1 MEGSAQHPFVIETS
15 DGTVIG
21 GAQTE
26 SDAVTLA
33 AGAVAVVRGTLLVRD
48 SGSGSVAAQIGRP
61 PEAQTPGQIGPRL
74 DSINPASTPVGL
86 PPQVLICTGSGFV
99 EGAEI
104 LWGDTAQATTFNDPT
119 EVSCRLAL
127 DWEPSVGDQV
137 AVQVQNPD
145 GNVSG
150 TLYFTWEADPVPPE
164 EE

>member
-1 MEGSAQHPFVIETS
+1 MEGSPQHPFTVEIE

-33 AGAVAVVRGTLLVRD
+33 AGAVAVVKGTLLVRD
-48 SGSGSVAAQIGRP
+48 SSAGTITAQIGRLDEP
-61 PEAQTPGQIGPRL
+61 QSSPTIGPVL
-74 DSINPASTPVGL
+74 DSINPASTAPGL
-86 PPQVLICTGSGFV
+86 PPQVLTCTGSQFE

-104 LWGDTAQATTFNDPT
+104 LWGDVAQPTTFHSEA
-119 EVSCRLAL
+119 EVSARL
-127 DWEPSVGDQV
+127 DVEPNSGASGERV

-150 TLYFTWEADPVPPE
+150 TVYFVWE
-164 EE
+164 

>member
-1 MEGSAQHPFVIETS
+1 MAASPQHPFAIETE

-33 AGAVAVVRGTLLVRD
+33 AGAVAVVKGTLLVRD
-48 SGSGSVAAQIGRP
+48 TSSGTVTAQIGRS
-61 PEAQTPGQIGPRL
+61 ETAQAAPTIGPTL
-74 DSINPASTPVGL
+74 TSINPASTPIGL
-86 PPQVLICTGSGFV
+86 PPQVLSCTGSGFV

-104 LWGDTAQATTFNDPT
+104 LWGDVAQVTTFNDPT
-119 EVSCRLAL
+119 SVACRL
-127 DWEPSVGDQV
+127 DDPKGIPGDQV

-150 TLYFTWEADPVPPE
+150 TVYFVWE
-164 EE
+164 

>member
-1 MEGSAQHPFVIETS
+1 MEGSPQHPFTVEIE

-33 AGAVAVVRGTLLVRD
+33 AGAVAVVKGTLLVRD
-48 SGSGSVAAQIGRP
+48 SGSGVVTAQIGCIDEP
-61 PEAQTPGQIGPRL
+61 QPSPTIGPVL

-86 PPQVLICTGSGFV
+86 PPQVLACTGSQFE

-104 LWGDTAQATTFNDPT
+104 LWGGVAQVTTFHSET
-119 EVSCRLAL
+119 EVAARLDVEAG
-127 DWEPSVGDQV
+127 SGVSGDRV

-150 TLYFTWEADPVPPE
+150 TVYFDWE
-164 EE
+164 